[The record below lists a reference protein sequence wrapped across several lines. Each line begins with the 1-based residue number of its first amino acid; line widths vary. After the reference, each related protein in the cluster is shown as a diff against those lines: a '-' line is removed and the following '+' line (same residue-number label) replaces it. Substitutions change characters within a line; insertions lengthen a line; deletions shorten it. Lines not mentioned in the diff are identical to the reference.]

1 MVLRQLITM
10 KTHGKIPV
18 IMEVESGGFRS
29 MKTLVLSLC
38 VAGST
43 LMAAGLQNKT
53 QLRGDYIEART
64 ADVFTGPCFANAEVD
79 AVGNLAVFGW
89 KVNAGTWEGVKLDGL
104 SVVGV
109 VKAQN
114 TLGNIHSEAYPV
126 K

>member
-38 VAGST
+38 VAGTT
-43 LMAAGLQNKT
+43 LMAAGLQNRT

-79 AVGNLAVFGW
+79 RSEEHTSELQSQSNLVCRLLLE
-89 KVNAGTWEGVKLDGL
+89 KK
-104 SVVGV
+104 
-109 VKAQN
+109 KKKK
-114 TLGNIHSEAYPV
+114 I